1 LALRFFV
8 ILSFSE
14 IARVRDP
21 EVSVK
26 PVASK
31 ELLLLDHVSATCT
44 VSAFDETVTVSG
56 SEVPAAVKVSATAVV
71 GAAGGPATAGGA
83 VGSAGGGSIVV
94 VQVALAPVEI
104 STTFVAEPLV
114 PIGLALN
121 SIVRVRWSSVKKKLH
136 VSVAPTRRGGSSP
149 LHSRSP
155 SAPLPTPGLVI
166 WSGSRSTKLAKTDP
180 RMGGPL

>member
-1 LALRFFV
+1 
-8 ILSFSE
+8 
-14 IARVRDP
+14 
-21 EVSVK
+21 
-26 PVASK
+26 
-31 ELLLLDHVSATCT
+31 VSAYSLVAC
-44 VSAFDETVTVSG
+44 AR
-56 SEVPAAVKVSATAVV
+56 AAEPLMEA
-71 GAAGGPATAGGA
+71 
-83 VGSAGGGSIVV
+83 AGGGSIVV
-94 VQVALAPVEI
+94 VQVALAPVET

-149 LHSRSP
+149 LHWSRSP
-155 SAPLPTPGLVI
+155 STTFPAAGLVI